1 MMNVA
6 SRPAVVVVV
15 AWSRLLGRSR
25 STTLRL
31 LGSTPRP
38 RSTSTSKLRPR
49 PCPGVPVHLPAA
61 ATVVTAVGAGN
72 VWKTSSTTSTSITN
86 SITSKRSSSS
96 SSSSI
101 DSSLHRGP
109 DPEDPTH
116 KYSPVDL
123 TTIQG
128 RYGSYLETYQQSVN
142 NDDDDDDNDNANV
155 NNSAQQFWLRQA
167 TQQLSWFREPTTAL
181 VPRPVTSTKGN
192 ASSSTTTT
200 TTTSINNE
208 DEEGGGK
215 GGEGS
220 SSSSSS
226 EKHHLMDWF
235 PDGTINMSHNCL
247 DVHLEQGRGEQV
259 ALVYDSPVTP
269 GPRHVKQTFTYKQL
283 HDEVCQFASALQ
295 YQLKIQKGDVVILY
309 MPLIPQAVIAML
321 ACSRI
326 GAVHSVVFGGFSAS
340 ELANR
345 INHCQPKAL
354 ITASCGIEP
363 TRIVRYKP
371 IVDEALRQASS
382 SAAAASGVGGD
393 DSSSSSS
400 SSRSGTSVEHVVV
413 VQRSNVEECSLV
425 EGLDVDY
432 DELISKSDPTL
443 VADAVPLPSTHP
455 HYILY
460 TSGTTGLPKG
470 MVRDVGG
477 HATALKWSMSHFYD
491 LQPGDTMLTASD
503 IGWVV
508 GHSYIVYGPLLHG
521 CTTIL
526 YEGKPVGTPDAG
538 SFWRLIQEYGAKAMF
553 TAPTAF
559 RAMKQVDP
567 DAELAKQYDLTSL
580 KNVFVAGEHCDPE
593 TLHWLERSL
602 PHVPPPIDHWWQTE
616 LGWPAVGNAVGL
628 GRVPVRYG
636 SCSLP
641 VPGFKLEIF
650 DDDGQR
656 LPRNQLGNL
665 AIRTPLPPGS
675 LRTIYK
681 DDQRYIDSYLLRYP
695 GYYETGDAAYIDDDG
710 YVYIMGR
717 TDDVINTAG
726 HRLSTGGMEEILL
739 EHPNVSDCAVIP
751 VKDELK
757 GQIAFAFVVCSAG
770 TDPSMYDTICDEL
783 VVLVRK
789 KLGPVAA
796 FKNVTVVKSLPKTRS
811 GKILRGTMSK
821 IANGENWTITP
832 TIEDPTVFDH
842 LEPAILGL
850 VAKKKL

>member
-1 MMNVA
+1 MSFTA
-6 SRPAVVVVV
+6 SRSAVAVR
-15 AWSRLLGRSR
+15 SRLGRSR
-25 STTLRL
+25 STLRL
-31 LGSTPRP
+31 LGSTT
-38 RSTSTSKLRPR
+38 RSTSRPTSKPGPR
-49 PCPGVPVHLPAA
+49 VPV
-61 ATVVTAVGAGN
+61 ATVAAVVEN
-72 VWKTSSTTSTSITN
+72 FWNISSTSPSTT
-86 SITSKRSSSS
+86 TTTTTRASKRSSSSS

-109 DPEDPTH
+109 DPDDPTH
-116 KYSPVDL
+116 KYRPLDL
-123 TTIQG
+123 TMIHG
-128 RYGSYLETYQQSVN
+128 RYGSYLETYQRSVN
-142 NDDDDDDNDNANV
+142 DDDNDNDNDNAQQ
-155 NNSAQQFWLRQA
+155 AQQFWLQQA
-167 TQQLSWFREPTTAL
+167 TQQLSWFREPKTAL
-181 VPRPVTSTKGN
+181 LTRPITSNGN
-192 ASSSTTTT
+192 SC
-200 TTTSINNE
+200 SITCNDE
-208 DEEGGGK
+208 DEEG
-215 GGEGS
+215 GS
-220 SSSSSS
+220 SSSSS
-226 EKHHLMDWF
+226 EEHHLMDWF

-283 HDEVCQFASALQ
+283 HHEVCQFASALQ
-295 YQLKIQKGDVVILY
+295 YQLKIQKGDVVCLY